1 MSESSSL
8 QKALDAVQL
17 VALRGELRIRD
28 FGEAL
33 LLPRSTAHRLA
44 TSLVKVR
51 LLEVHK
57 RADGDVYSIG
67 RFIEELKSGQLSWQS
82 LVQHAREPMSA
93 LRDQTGET
101 VGLHVLYAERRV
113 LLDQVVSQHSH
124 RWVYNHQM
132 VPRPLRAGAAAKMLL
147 ALLPEADRERL
158 IKRDQPAQSTKAAAA
173 RSSKNFA
180 RELAQICELGV
191 SMSAEEVN
199 PGVASI
205 AVPVIRDTRKGQPL
219 TVLSVAAP
227 SVRLTSQAMEAMLP
241 MMRRTAQQIASAVS
255 HSNPVETSASGR
267 RPATAARSLRAAS
280 RKAVLQE
287 E

>member
-44 TSLVKVR
+44 SSLVKVR
-51 LLEVHK
+51 LLEVH
-57 RADGDVYSIG
+57 RRPEGDVYSIG
-67 RFIEELKSGQLSWQS
+67 RLIGELNSGQLSWQS
-82 LVQHAREPMSA
+82 LVQDAREPMTA

-113 LLDQVVSQHSH
+113 LLDQVVSAHSH

-132 VPRPLRAGAAAKMLL
+132 VPMPLRGGAAAKMLL
-147 ALLPEADRERL
+147 ALLPEADMERL
-158 IKRDQPAQSTKAAAA
+158 VRRDQTKAAAGRTFKNLA
-173 RSSKNFA
+173 RA
-180 RELAQICELGV
+180 LAEIRELDV
-191 SMSAEEVN
+191 STSAEEVN

-205 AVPVIRDTRKGQPL
+205 AVPVIRDTHKGQPL
-219 TVLSVAAP
+219 TVLSIAAP
-227 SVRLTSQAMEAMLP
+227 SVRLTSEAMAAMLP
-241 MMRRTAQQIASAVS
+241 MMRRTARQIASAVS
-255 HSNPVETSASGR
+255 GSPGRETQASTR
-267 RPATAARSLRAAS
+267 RATPASSSRVAS
-280 RKAVLQE
+280 RKASLQE